1 MAPESGRVSDGSMSP
16 QQRRLSII
24 VLVVS
29 VVVMAAGCLIVN
41 WVTGSPVNWGLLVG
55 GIALVTALLA
65 MFFWVRLSQ

>member
-1 MAPESGRVSDGSMSP
+1 MRPSDGSMTP
-16 QQRRLSII
+16 AQRRLSII